1 MCRKLSIIFL
11 LCVAMLFPSI
21 ASAQFFAKQTV
32 LVWEV
37 RDRNNDVEL
46 SRGTKDEIKA
56 KLIDAFNR
64 SNNHEA
70 YSDIVSNI
78 KNGLTSQSPIDI
90 TTRVREFYP
99 QVKYV
104 IFTTVKILERS
115 NSYDKYKVLLESDM
129 YSTET
134 LKREKTAAEPMLS
147 DNNQIPAACAR
158 LVSKLLGE
166 QQSNQNNSNSYNNN
180 NYSNNYNNNYS
191 NSSSYQ
197 RPSYQ
202 QQSPSYQSQ
211 SNYGS
216 SSSSSYSRST
226 QSTSSQSYTQNAED
240 RYLNLAREG
249 NTEAQYKLGSCY
261 ELGLQGVS
269 KQYQNAF
276 YWYKRAA
283 EQGHTNAQYRLGFCY
298 EYGIGVANNFDYA
311 VSWYRKAARNG
322 SKAAE
327 ARLRQIYKY

>member
-1 MCRKLSIIFL
+1 MCRKLSIILL
-11 LCVAMLFPSI
+11 LCVAMLAPSI
-21 ASAQFFAKQTV
+21 ASAFWAKQKV

-37 RDRNNDVEL
+37 HDRNNDVDL
-46 SRGTKDEIKA
+46 SVGTKAEIKA
-56 KLIDAFNR
+56 KLIDAFNK

-90 TTRVREFYP
+90 TKRVHEFYP

-166 QQSNQNNSNSYNNN
+166 QQSNQNNSNSYNNYN
-180 NYSNNYNNNYS
+180 NNNNYS

-298 EYGIGVANNFDYA
+298 EYGIGVAKNFDYA

-322 SKAAE
+322 NKAAE
-327 ARLRQIYKY
+327 TRLRQIYKY